1 MKILVLWDIDRT
13 LLYVGN
19 IDRLVYREVFQDV
32 VGRPARRLP
41 EKGTGVTMPVAVREL
56 LLANGASAHDIPRLA
71 RQIVERLPQ
80 QLELHRENLLT
91 EGTLLPGAVD
101 ALTAVEQA
109 PRLIPSVVTGNLRAS
124 AEIKLAA
131 FGLSDLIDTEIGGYA
146 SDDPHRPALVQLAQ
160 QRAGAVHGQTFTHR
174 NSVIIGDSLQDVRT
188 GREGGARV
196 IAVASGTTTAS
207 ALADAGADHVI
218 PDLTD
223 TDRLLG
229 LITEV

>member
-13 LLYVGN
+13 LLYVGST
-19 IDRLVYREVFQDV
+19 DRLVYREIFQDV
-32 VGRPARRLP
+32 VGWPARKLP

-56 LLANGASAHDIPRLA
+56 LLTNGVSAHDITRLA
-71 RQIVERLPQ
+71 QQIVERLPQ
-80 QLELHRENLLT
+80 QLELHREELT
-91 EGTLLPGAVD
+91 NEGTLLPGAVD
-101 ALTAVEQA
+101 ALTAVEQS
-109 PRLIPSVVTGNLRAS
+109 PRLIPSVVTGNLKAS

-146 SDDPHRPALVQLAQ
+146 SDDPHRPALVRLAQ
-160 QRAGAVHGQTFTHR
+160 ERAGAAHGEVFTR
-174 NSVIIGDSLQDVRT
+174 KNTVIVGDSLQDVRT

-196 IAVASGTTTAS
+196 IAVVSGTTTAS

-223 TDRLLG
+223 TERLLT